1 MIACIKGQ
9 LISKSLNSVII
20 DVSGVGYEIQMATTS
35 ISKLPELGS
44 TVQIL
49 TRLQIRE
56 DSCILF
62 GFLSAEE
69 KNLFERFVAVSG
81 VGPKAALSLLSTCEP
96 KELITA
102 IATQNISVI
111 QQAPGVGKKM
121 ASRIALELKDQFSED
136 DSLAFGSSRQT
147 SFARAGAL
155 EALLS
160 MGFTSAEAELALKGA
175 PELSTEASLLQYA
188 LKRLGE

>member
-1 MIACIKGQ
+1 MIACVKGQ
-9 LISKSLNSVII
+9 LISKSLNSVIV

-56 DSCILF
+56 DSCI
-62 GFLSAEE
+62 
-69 KNLFERFVAVSG
+69 LFERFVAVSG

-136 DSLAFGSSRQT
+136 DSLALGSSRQT

>member
-1 MIACIKGQ
+1 MIACVKGQ
-9 LISKSLNSVII
+9 LISKSLNSVIV

-69 KNLFERFVAVSG
+69 KNLLNVLLRF
-81 VGPKAALSLLSTCEP
+81 
-96 KELITA
+96 
-102 IATQNISVI
+102 
-111 QQAPGVGKKM
+111 
-121 ASRIALELKDQFSED
+121 
-136 DSLAFGSSRQT
+136 
-147 SFARAGAL
+147 
-155 EALLS
+155 
-160 MGFTSAEAELALKGA
+160 LALDLRRRFRFYLPVNQK
-175 PELSTEASLLQYA
+175 S
-188 LKRLGE
+188 